1 MSKNDYEEIL
11 SAKEK
16 QFNNF
21 LNKTIILNA
30 KDYFRINNKKEKREL
45 NILDDENFENE
56 VSKYTENSETLSF
69 GNNVSDFIEL
79 IENVELCLA
88 LKSLTAAEQKV
99 IFLLFEKGLLQ
110 KEVANEI
117 NIYSKSISKIK
128 NRALR
133 KLRKFL
139 KGGNLIW
146 MVIHFL
152 N

>member
-139 KGGNLIW
+139 KGGNLI
-146 MVIHFL
+146 
-152 N
+152 